1 MSNIKLT
8 QRSQRIKESPTMAIT
23 AAAAALRAAGKDVI
37 GLGAGEPDFHSPQTA
52 KDAGVQAIKDNKTL
66 YTQVDGIPPLKQAI
80 IDKLAQDNKLDY
92 ANNQILVSVGA
103 KQALFNLCLAGL
115 EKGDEAIIP
124 APYWVSYI
132 DMVELAGATPVTISA
147 DRSANFKISPAMLKN
162 ALTDKTR
169 AFFINSPSNPTGKLY
184 SAAEL
189 KALGDVLE
197 EFPQVVIISDEIYE
211 HILWN
216 GEFSNILNVCPQLK
230 DRTVII
236 NGVSKC
242 YAMTGWRIGYAA
254 GPLPL
259 INEMK
264 KIQSQSTSGACS
276 IAQYAALA
284 ALQSDNIEIP
294 TMVTEF
300 KQRHDYMAESLAAID
315 GIEVVPADG
324 TFYLFP
330 WIGGLIEKMDGIND
344 DLTLCSY
351 ILDKAEVAV
360 VPGSAFGAPG
370 YMRLSYATSMDNIQE
385 SMARI
390 SKLFKGT

>member
-1 MSNIKLT
+1 
-8 QRSQRIKESPTMAIT
+8 MAIT

-37 GLGAGEPDFHSPQTA
+37 GLGAGEPDFHSPQSA
-52 KDAGVQAIKDNKTL
+52 KDAGVQAINDNKTL

-80 IDKLAQDNKLDY
+80 IDKLAKDNKLDY
-92 ANNQILVSVGA
+92 DNKQVLVSVGA
-103 KQALFNLCLAGL
+103 KQALFNLCLAVL

-124 APYWVSYI
+124 APYWVSYV
-132 DMVELAGATPVTISA
+132 DMVELTGATPITITA
-147 DRSANFKISPAMLKN
+147 DKSKDFKISPAMLRDV
-162 ALTDKTR
+162 LTDKTR

-184 SAAEL
+184 SAEEL
-189 KALGDVLE
+189 KALGDVLAD
-197 EFPQVVIISDEIYE
+197 FPQVVIISDEIYE

-216 GEFSNILNVCPQLK
+216 GEFCNILNVCPQLK
-230 DRTVII
+230 ERTVII

-254 GPLPL
+254 GPVPL
-259 INEMK
+259 IKEMK

-284 ALQSDNIEIP
+284 ALQSGNQEIP
-294 TMVTEF
+294 AMITAF
-300 KQRHDYMAESLAAID
+300 KKRHDYMAEGLAAID

-330 WIGGLIEKMDGIND
+330 WIGGLIEKTNDIDD
-344 DLTLCSY
+344 DLALCSY
-351 ILDKAEVAV
+351 ILDQAEVAV
-360 VPGSAFGAPG
+360 VPGSAFGTPG

-385 SMARI
+385 AVARI
-390 SKLFKGT
+390 TKLFKTT

>member
-1 MSNIKLT
+1 
-8 QRSQRIKESPTMAIT
+8 MAIT

-37 GLGAGEPDFHSPQTA
+37 GLGAGEPDFHSPQSA
-52 KDAGVQAIKDNKTL
+52 KDAGVQAINDNKTL

-80 IDKLAQDNKLDY
+80 IDKLAKDNKLDY
-92 ANNQILVSVGA
+92 DNKQVLVSVGA
-103 KQALFNLCLAGL
+103 KQALFNLCLAVL

-124 APYWVSYI
+124 APYWVSYV
-132 DMVELAGATPVTISA
+132 DMVELTGATPITITA
-147 DRSANFKISPAMLKN
+147 DKSKDFKISPAMLRD

-184 SAAEL
+184 SAEEL
-189 KALGDVLE
+189 KALGDVLAD
-197 EFPQVVIISDEIYE
+197 FPQVVIISDEIYE

-216 GEFSNILNVCPQLK
+216 GEFCNILNVCPQLK
-230 DRTVII
+230 ERTVII

-254 GPLPL
+254 GPVPL
-259 INEMK
+259 IKEMK

-284 ALQSDNIEIP
+284 ALQSGNQEIP
-294 TMVTEF
+294 AMITAF
-300 KQRHDYMAESLAAID
+300 KKRHDYMAEGLAAID

-330 WIGGLIEKMDGIND
+330 WIGGLIEKTNDIDD
-344 DLTLCSY
+344 DLALCSY
-351 ILDKAEVAV
+351 ILDQAEVAV
-360 VPGSAFGAPG
+360 VPGSAFGTPG

-385 SMARI
+385 AVARI
-390 SKLFKGT
+390 TKLFKTT

>member
-1 MSNIKLT
+1 
-8 QRSQRIKESPTMAIT
+8 MAIT

-37 GLGAGEPDFHSPQTA
+37 GLGAGEPDFHSPQSA
-52 KDAGVQAIKDNKTL
+52 KDAGVQAINDNKTL

-80 IDKLAQDNKLDY
+80 IDKLAKDNKLDY
-92 ANNQILVSVGA
+92 DNKQVLVSVGA
-103 KQALFNLCLAGL
+103 KQALFNLCLAVL

-124 APYWVSYI
+124 APYWVSYV
-132 DMVELAGATPVTISA
+132 DMVELTGATPITITA
-147 DRSANFKISPAMLKN
+147 DKSKDFKISPAMLRD

-184 SAAEL
+184 SAEEL
-189 KALGDVLE
+189 NALGDVLAD
-197 EFPQVVIISDEIYE
+197 FPQVVIISDEIYE

-216 GEFSNILNVCPQLK
+216 GEFCNILNVCPQLK
-230 DRTVII
+230 ERTVII

-254 GPLPL
+254 GPVPL
-259 INEMK
+259 IKEMK

-284 ALQSDNIEIP
+284 ALQSGNQEIP
-294 TMVTEF
+294 AMITAF
-300 KQRHDYMAESLAAID
+300 KKRHDYMAEGLAAID

-330 WIGGLIEKMDGIND
+330 WIGGLIEKTNDIDD
-344 DLTLCSY
+344 DLALCSY
-351 ILDKAEVAV
+351 ILDQAEVAV
-360 VPGSAFGAPG
+360 VPGSAFGTPG

-385 SMARI
+385 AVARI
-390 SKLFKGT
+390 TKLFKTT